1 MLNCIEFL
9 LVHLVEGGVVAPP
22 FWFLGEQ
29 AKTLRYVFYFSE
41 RNKIDYPYITYSL
54 FYYNIIVNICIKK
67 KDDDGEKGKPAKKID
82 IFII

>member
-67 KDDDGEKGKPAKKID
+67 KTTMARRENQLKKLIYS
-82 IFII
+82 